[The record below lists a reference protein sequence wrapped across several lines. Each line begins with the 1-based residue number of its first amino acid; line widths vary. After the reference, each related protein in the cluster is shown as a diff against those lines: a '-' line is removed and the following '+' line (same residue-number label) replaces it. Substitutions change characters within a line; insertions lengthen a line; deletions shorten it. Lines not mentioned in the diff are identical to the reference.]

1 MGEGER
7 KKWRDGRE
15 MRQRGSEPTST
26 LEFISTPCVQIG
38 PRDERAVCP
47 VGRDFSLPRLTPQN
61 FGSDGTHTLGGLFN
75 VIGIRA
81 HNESHSP
88 NSGAGCAHP
97 GLYPLARTTWAPFP
111 LSASWTSLAPSAL
124 GQNYPHK
131 LFRGDNETLGSGR
144 GKLCDPPGSRRGTL
158 CLSDLGSLC
167 SSVLAICPPVVSVL

>member
-1 MGEGER
+1 MRERSGGMEGR
-7 KKWRDGRE
+7 CANVGQSPPPLWNLFPLRVYKWGL
-15 MRQRGSEPTST
+15 G
-26 LEFISTPCVQIG
+26 I
-38 PRDERAVCP
+38 ERAVCP

-124 GQNYPHK
+124 GQNYQHK